1 MRHLFRVSLLALA
14 TTLLLGCNG
23 VTKPSGEPP
32 KIVEPKPPML
42 LDWPDWTM
50 ARDTDG
56 LTELGD
62 VALRDSQGRP
72 WILSRHKGKVIIMQ
86 AGSASSPAYLRSLE
100 AYGQLMAHEGLEDLL
115 HVTIY
120 SEEAH
125 PELIGPANPKLRWVL
140 SADDRAALAQAG
152 SYKLVYMTSGGKQ
165 TVMGTRAEGQVV
177 LVDYLDQSRRIENV
191 WGLELGYGRGA
202 HENPV
207 VVLDAEGK
215 VAFAAADLG
224 SSMDALHDFLH
235 EHFGLASHEAPPAID
250 EVPAVDPA
258 VDEVPAVDPAADEVP
273 AVDPAADEVPAVDP
287 AAGEVPAV
295 EPPAVDPS
303 ADQP

>member
-1 MRHLFRVSLLALA
+1 MRHLFRVSLLILA
-14 TTLLLGCNG
+14 TSLLLGCNG
-23 VTKPSGEPP
+23 VAKSSGEPP

-42 LDWPDWTM
+42 LAWPQWTM
-50 ARDTDG
+50 AAATDS

-62 VALRDSQGRP
+62 VALRDAHGKP
-72 WILSRHKGKVIIMQ
+72 FILSRHKGKVIVLQ
-86 AGSASSPAYLRSLE
+86 AGSASSPAYLRSLD
-100 AYGQLMAHEGLEDLL
+100 AYGKLMAHEGLEDVM

-125 PELIGPANPKLRWVL
+125 PELIGPANPNLRWVL
-140 SADDRAALAQAG
+140 SAEDRAALAQAD

-165 TVMGTRAEGQVV
+165 TVMGKRAAGQIV

-202 HENPV
+202 GENPV
-207 VVLDAEGK
+207 VVLDAEGN

-224 SSMDALHDFLH
+224 TSIEALHDFLH
-235 EHFGLASHEAPPAID
+235 EHLGLASHEMPPADEPPADEPAADAPPAD
-250 EVPAVDPA
+250 
-258 VDEVPAVDPAADEVP
+258 
-273 AVDPAADEVPAVDP
+273 
-287 AAGEVPAV
+287 
-295 EPPAVDPS
+295 EPPADAPPADEPPADAPPADEPP